1 MGGGRGRFR
10 RPLKKFP
17 AREKRKKKKFPA
29 RARNRASPAMEKERK
44 KGNNAGNEK
53 NYGHIRHSGR

>member
-17 AREKRKKKKFPA
+17 AREKRKKKKVSSEGQKQSIA
-29 RARNRASPAMEKERK
+29 GDGKRKKERQ
-44 KGNNAGNEK
+44 
-53 NYGHIRHSGR
+53 

>member
-17 AREKRKKKKFPA
+17 AREKKKKFPA
-29 RARNRASPAMEKERK
+29 RARNRALPAMEKKKAIMPETRK
-44 KGNNAGNEK
+44 
-53 NYGHIRHSGR
+53 ILDIFRDSRR